1 MFVKVRD
8 MRIVNKA
15 GIAAEF
21 ALDLYS
27 DKAVKPFLTL
37 YKIKMMEP
45 AQSSQNGQRWLSGP
59 AEKFVNREG
68 ETKYKRLVD
77 MPSEAFRDDVL
88 HEAIDEYNRIG
99 GAPSAPAQ
107 EPLPQTQAAS
117 SPDDDDIP
125 F

>member
-1 MFVKVRD
+1 MFVRVRD

-27 DKAVKPFLTL
+27 DHAVNPFLTL
-37 YKIKMMEP
+37 YKIKIMEP
-45 AQSSQNGQRWLSGP
+45 TQSSKSGQRWLSGP
-59 AEKFVNREG
+59 AEKFLNKEG

-88 HEAIDEYNRIG
+88 CEAIEEYNRIS
-99 GAPSAPAQ
+99 GAPSDPVQ
-107 EPLPQTQAAS
+107 QPLKPQTQAAS
-117 SPDDDDIP
+117 LPEDDLP